1 MASISSTLINFQGV
15 DFWKADHPPV
25 KHIDTR
31 EKIDWFELFLS
42 RMRDY
47 SDGEVWGNGDELMCK
62 TEAIAD
68 AMCDLLFQLYAA
80 QGEEV
85 VFHTGYYDPAE
96 DARSGEEDRCTGWWY
111 VDCRLRGARRDGM
124 KVPKYIREKM
134 HRIALYAGMASNLDR
149 EVGLWLE
156 RNGIDVEKLSD
167 GGGSGYEELSYGN
180 DVTDELCA
188 QIEQMEA

>member
-1 MASISSTLINFQGV
+1 
-15 DFWKADHPPV
+15 
-25 KHIDTR
+25 
-31 EKIDWFELFLS
+31 
-42 RMRDY
+42 
-47 SDGEVWGNGDELMCK
+47 
-62 TEAIAD
+62 
-68 AMCDLLFQLYAA
+68 
-80 QGEEV
+80 
-85 VFHTGYYDPAE
+85 
-96 DARSGEEDRCTGWWY
+96 
-111 VDCRLRGARRDGM
+111 M

-134 HRIALYAGMASNLDR
+134 HRIALYAGMASNLGR